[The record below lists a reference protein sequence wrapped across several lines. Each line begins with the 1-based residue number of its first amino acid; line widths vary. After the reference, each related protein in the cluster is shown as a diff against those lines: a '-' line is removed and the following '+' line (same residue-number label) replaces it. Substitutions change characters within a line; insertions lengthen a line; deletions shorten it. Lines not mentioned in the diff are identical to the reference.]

1 MLATLSTIFLT
12 LLSEDGGGSLI
23 DVSPGLIFWT
33 IITFVILLFI
43 LKKVAW
49 KPILFAL
56 DQREAAIKDSLEK
69 AEKAQEEARKVLE
82 ENKANIQKAEEESK
96 KIINQSREYAEK
108 LKEQM
113 LQEGKEQSKKIVED
127 ATTEIERKKE
137 AAFEEL
143 KTHVA
148 EIAIQAAE
156 KIMNANLNKDAQKKI
171 ADKFIGEITKN

>member
-1 MLATLSTIFLT
+1 MLTAFGLSAIA
-12 LLSEDGGGSLI
+12 LLEEGGGSLV

-33 IITFVILLFI
+33 VITFVILLII
-43 LKKVAW
+43 LKKTAW
-49 KPILFAL
+49 KPILSAL

-108 LKEQM
+108 LKDQM
-113 LQEGKEQSKKIVED
+113 LQDGKEQAKKIVDD
-127 ATTEIERKKE
+127 ATAEIERKKD

-143 KTHVA
+143 KTQVA

-156 KIMNANLNKDAQKKI
+156 KIMDANLDKESQKKI
-171 ADKFIGEITKN
+171 ANKFIGEIAKN